1 MVYPAGRPQTAD
13 ILFSDLEKPH
23 RQAIWQKKA
32 FIAAGVFSFIWALFV
47 MDFLSASGW
56 WEDRYDLSPVE
67 FAGGICGLFLPV
79 VIAFLVSAYFDRSAQ
94 LAYEAQTLQSY
105 LNELVYPTQ
114 EGAVYTKTLT
124 DALRTQ
130 IKEFRT
136 VFDQVNEQTQ
146 QVRDDLKHWIG
157 DLGQVINHV
166 DTQTIASV
174 REIAEHIHNLA
185 EVTELAN
192 AQAEQASKMF
202 AGQSD
207 ELKMVARDTIENL
220 TMLSTNLS
228 MHSDDLKN
236 ITHAIETSNERTEHA
251 LDRAGSIV
259 NFLQEQSVSI
269 EQSIDEYESS
279 AKQQNARLFG
289 NLEKVLSVFKAH
301 GALLEQEVEK
311 TTNRIRVVED
321 EFIGNAKGL
330 FQSADDAI
338 YQLNEA
344 GHAMDNQAQRVKQT
358 LAEVQDGLNT
368 VGGLIAENVAQIGK
382 CLPAAPVNATTP
394 DLLSDASA
402 VLDKLQGFSVD
413 MAHIFTPKSEE
424 TLWQRYY
431 EGDKAVFMRHITQK
445 ISETQSKKVKDLYRK
460 NMDFKTSVDRYMQE
474 FEEMTK
480 NAGQLSDGQLLMS
493 VLIGSDVGRLY
504 MVLAD
509 VLRKKEA

>member
-32 FIAAGVFSFIWALFV
+32 FIAAGIFSFIWALFV
-47 MDFLSASGW
+47 MDFLAASGW
-56 WEDRYDLSPVE
+56 WGDRYDLSPVE
-67 FAGGICGLFLPV
+67 FAGGLCGLFLPV

-166 DTQTIASV
+166 DTQTIESV

-202 AGQSD
+202 AGQTD
-207 ELKMVARDTIENL
+207 ELKAVGRQTVESL
-220 TMLSTNLS
+220 TALSTNLS

-236 ITHAIETSNERTEHA
+236 ITHAIETSNDRTEHA
-251 LDRAGSIV
+251 LERAGSVV

-269 EQSIDEYESS
+269 EQSIDDYEES

-344 GHAMDNQAQRVKQT
+344 GRTMDAHAQRVKQT
-358 LAEVQDGLNT
+358 LSEVQDGMNT
-368 VGGLIAENVAQIGK
+368 VGGLIADNVAQMEK
-382 CLPAAPVNATTP
+382 CVPVTPAPSTP

-402 VLDKLQGFSVD
+402 VLDRLQGFSVD

-445 ISETQSKKVKDLYRK
+445 ISESQSKKVKDLYRK
-460 NMDFKTSVDRYMQE
+460 NNEFKTTVDRYMQE